1 MFEQIKKVLL
11 KNEKNRKL
19 AITIGWV
26 SLVLIVLIIAAN
38 MGGSSAV
45 NADELSAS
53 TEFNIGEM
61 VFGTMIRLVLVL
73 ALIYGLF
80 SIYRLFQKSDLKI
93 AKRRLQ
99 IVDLHRFSQKQAVV
113 ILRVDDQELLIG
125 LTDHEIT
132 FLKTI
137 SAGNQKTELQ
147 DFNDDPD
154 RKPFQDYMDEQ
165 NEQ

>member
-1 MFEQIKKVLL
+1 MIEQIKKILI
-11 KNEKNRKL
+11 KNEKNKKL

-38 MGGSSAV
+38 SRGSSVV
-45 NADELSAS
+45 NPNELSTSA
-53 TEFNIGEM
+53 EFNIGEM

-80 SIYRLFQKSDLKI
+80 SIYRIFQKSDLKI
-93 AKRRLQ
+93 AKRRLK

-137 SAGNQKTELQ
+137 SSKNIKDELQ
-147 DFNDDPD
+147 DIIEEPGG
-154 RKPFQDYMDEQ
+154 KPFQKYMDEQ

>member
-1 MFEQIKKVLL
+1 MFEKIKKVILQ
-11 KNEKNRKL
+11 NEKNKKL

-26 SLVLIVLIIAAN
+26 SLVLIILIIAAN
-38 MGGSSAV
+38 FGGSSAV
-45 NADELSAS
+45 NPEDLSTS

-113 ILRVDDQELLIG
+113 ILRVDNQELLIG

-137 SAGNQKTELQ
+137 STGNQEEELQ
-147 DFNDDPD
+147 DPAIEPD
-154 RKPFQDYMDEQ
+154 GKPFQKYMDEQ